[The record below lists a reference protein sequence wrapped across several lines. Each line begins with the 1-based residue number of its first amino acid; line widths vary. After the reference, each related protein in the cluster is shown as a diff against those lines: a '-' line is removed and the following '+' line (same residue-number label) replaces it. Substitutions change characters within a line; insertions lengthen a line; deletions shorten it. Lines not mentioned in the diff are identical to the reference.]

1 MEINNNLFN
10 MQEIQKR
17 IIFYYIENKESLINF
32 LITFANLQNKQSEFF
47 IYIPEL
53 HEIFNV
59 NIKHLI

>member
-1 MEINNNLFN
+1 